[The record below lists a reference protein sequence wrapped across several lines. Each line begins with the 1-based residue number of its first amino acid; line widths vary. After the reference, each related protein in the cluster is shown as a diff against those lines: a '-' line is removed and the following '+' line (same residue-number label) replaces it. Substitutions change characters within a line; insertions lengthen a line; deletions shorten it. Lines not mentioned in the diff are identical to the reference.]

1 MTESDRNRRRSG
13 GIFGDFAELLKK
25 LAELGEASSGGGR
38 EFELPGGARGI
49 YGFSVTTAQ
58 GPNAKPAVK
67 QFGNVK
73 MTREG
78 AVVSET
84 REPLVDVFD
93 EGDELVLV
101 AELPGVKDADIELT
115 IRGDMVELTAQGNV
129 QKYHCETLLPAKVNA
144 EPASRQCDN
153 GYLQLRLTKAAMSS
167 GVESDADGGSDA
179 GE

>member
-13 GIFGDFAELLKK
+13 GLFGDFAELLKK
-25 LAELGEASSGGGR
+25 LAELGETNSGGR
-38 EFELPGGARGI
+38 EFELPGGARGV

-58 GPNAKPAVK
+58 GPNTKPAVK

-73 MTREG
+73 MTHEG

-93 EGDELVLV
+93 EGDEVVLV
-101 AELPGVKDADIELT
+101 AELPGVKDTDIELT
-115 IRGDMVELTAQGNV
+115 IRGDMVELTAHGHV
-129 QKYHCETLLPAKVNA
+129 QKYHCETLLPTDVNP
-144 EPASRQCDN
+144 EPVSRQCEN
-153 GYLQLRLTKAAMSS
+153 GYLQLRLAKATKSSS
-167 GVESDADGGSDA
+167 GDSNTDGGSYA

>member
-13 GIFGDFAELLKK
+13 GLFGDFAELLKK
-25 LAELGEASSGGGR
+25 LAELGETSSGGR
-38 EFELPGGARGI
+38 EFELPGGARGV

-58 GPNAKPAVK
+58 GPNRSTPAVK

-73 MTREG
+73 MTHEG

-93 EGDELVLV
+93 EGDEVVLV
-101 AELPGVKDADIELT
+101 AELPGVKDADVELT
-115 IRGDMVELTAQGNV
+115 IRGDMVELSAQGHV
-129 QKYHCETLLPAKVNA
+129 QKYHCETLLPAEVNA
-144 EPASRQCDN
+144 EPVSRQCEN
-153 GYLQLRLTKAAMSS
+153 GYLELRLAKKATTSSS
-167 GVESDADGGSDA
+167 GEPDA